1 VSFTIYLTI
10 ISIELTPLRVASG
23 LQVAFGAIGGIYA
36 STTFMEHE
44 APLYR
49 SGLWAITGT
58 QLFLLLGSAGMV
70 CHYWRMNKK
79 ADRGEVVLEGM
90 EGFRYTY

>member
-1 VSFTIYLTI
+1 M
-10 ISIELTPLRVASG
+10 
-23 LQVAFGAIGGIYA
+23 QVAFGAIGGIYA

-49 SGLWAITGT
+49 SGLWAVTGAQIFIIIGT
-58 QLFLLLGSAGMV
+58 VFMV
-70 CHYWRMNKK
+70 WHYWRMNKR
-79 ADRGEVVLEGM
+79 ADRGEVVLEEM